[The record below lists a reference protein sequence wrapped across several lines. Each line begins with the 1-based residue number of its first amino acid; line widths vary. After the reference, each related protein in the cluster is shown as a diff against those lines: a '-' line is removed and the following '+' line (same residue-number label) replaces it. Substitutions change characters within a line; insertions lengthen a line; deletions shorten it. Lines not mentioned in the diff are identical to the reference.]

1 VLAFKL
7 NDRLS
12 LGGGISAQHIS
23 AELTSAIDSGAL
35 CVGLGGG
42 GACAGLGL
50 TPGNNATDSYAKI
63 KGDDWGY
70 GFNLGLLYKPM
81 DGTRVGVAYRSS
93 VKQSLEGDATFTRSA
108 AFNTFLGAS
117 TLFTNTSLNADIDLP
132 ATLSVSAAHALGT
145 QLELMGDIT
154 WTQWN
159 KFKELRVK
167 YGNPAQPD
175 SVTTENWR
183 NTLRYSVGLAYK
195 LDDRMKLRGGVAYD
209 QTPVPDDEHR
219 TVRLPDNNRTWIA
232 LGMTYAASN
241 QLSFDVG
248 YAHLFLKDSHI
259 NNTTEASVA
268 QNLQGTY
275 KNNIDILSAQLNYM
289 F

>member
-1 VLAFKL
+1 
-7 NDRLS
+7 
-12 LGGGISAQHIS
+12 
-23 AELTSAIDSGAL
+23 
-35 CVGLGGG
+35 
-42 GACAGLGL
+42 
-50 TPGNNATDSYAKI
+50 
-63 KGDDWGY
+63 
-70 GFNLGLLYKPM
+70 
-81 DGTRVGVAYRSS
+81 
-93 VKQSLEGDATFTRSA
+93 
-108 AFNTFLGAS
+108 
-117 TLFTNTSLNADIDLP
+117 
-132 ATLSVSAAHALGT
+132 
-145 QLELMGDIT
+145 MGDIT

-175 SVTTENWR
+175 SVTTEDWR
-183 NTLRYSVGLAYK
+183 NTMRYSVGLTYK

-209 QTPVPDDEHR
+209 QTPIPDDEHR
-219 TVRLPDNNRTWIA
+219 TVRLPDNNRTWVA
-232 LGMTYAASN
+232 LGTTYAASN

-275 KNNIDILSAQLNYM
+275 KNNIDLLSAQLNYM